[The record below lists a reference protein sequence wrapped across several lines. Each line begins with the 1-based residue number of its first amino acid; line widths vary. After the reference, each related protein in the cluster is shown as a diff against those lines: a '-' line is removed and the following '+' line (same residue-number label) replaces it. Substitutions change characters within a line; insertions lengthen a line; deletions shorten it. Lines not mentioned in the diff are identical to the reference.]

1 MYEAKLMKQLIVLF
15 LICLLPSHLSASDR
29 YGGIKLLDG
38 YKIKKG
44 WAVDAA
50 TWTISKENGL
60 TIEFE
65 AGMNEGF
72 WADPKEKDKY
82 SWYREQTV
90 NGHKVML
97 ALIKPGLKTVWEP
110 DNPRSTGMGN
120 ILLVTFPL
128 GIQADNTANFQAE
141 ILDEGELADAL
152 LMILT
157 FNPDKY

>member
-1 MYEAKLMKQLIVLF
+1 MHKLLALI
-15 LICLLPSHLSASDR
+15 LIFLLPIQILASDN

-44 WAVDAA
+44 RAVDAA
-50 TWTISKENGL
+50 TWTIYKEGGL

-65 AGMNEGF
+65 AGMNEGL

-82 SWYREQTV
+82 VWYREQNV

-110 DNPRSTGMGN
+110 DKPRSTEAGN

-128 GIQADNTANFQAE
+128 GIQADNTANFKAE
-141 ILDEGELADAL
+141 ILNEGELADAL

>member
-1 MYEAKLMKQLIVLF
+1 MKKLIAFL
-15 LICLLPSHLSASDR
+15 LICLLPSQTPASDR
-29 YGGIKLLDG
+29 YGDIKLLDG
-38 YKIKKG
+38 YKIRKG

-50 TWTISKENGL
+50 AWTIFKENGL
-60 TIEFE
+60 NIEFE

-82 SWYREQTV
+82 AWYREQTV
-90 NGHKVML
+90 NGRKVML

-110 DNPRSTGMGN
+110 DNPRSPEMGN

-128 GIQADNTANFQAE
+128 GRQADNTANFQAE
-141 ILDEGELADAL
+141 ILNDGELADAL